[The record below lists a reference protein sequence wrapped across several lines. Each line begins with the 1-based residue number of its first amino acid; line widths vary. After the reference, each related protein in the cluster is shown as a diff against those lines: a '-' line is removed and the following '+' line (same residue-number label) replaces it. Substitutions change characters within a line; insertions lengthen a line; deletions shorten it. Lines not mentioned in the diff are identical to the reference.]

1 MFKTRYQISIN
12 YLSLFILVILFTG
25 NLQAKSIPA
34 DKIQVSIRS
43 ALDKMYD
50 LEQDSFST
58 IPPVIQTENDF
69 TVTLQKPINYDTF
82 PHFLHSELSN
92 RNIDLEYNVQISRCV
107 GDSIILTY
115 DRLSFVNANTPC
127 KSRHTDYDC
136 QILKITFH
144 EEERSSVAVP
154 LILSFTILSLGLLG
168 FIFIKKKEPSEG
180 SAEND
185 TSERNQPKAYTL
197 GNTIFIPDNQL
208 LRFTNEEKTLTHRE
222 CKLLEYFAKNPNLI
236 LKRDDIT
243 DAVWKED
250 GIITGRSLDVFVS
263 RLRKL
268 LSLDDRLQIKNIHG
282 VGYKLEISS
291 N

>member
-1 MFKTRYQISIN
+1 MHESRYKQFKT
-12 YLSLFILVILFTG
+12 YLNLLILAILFTG
-25 NLQAKSIPA
+25 SLQAKSIPV

-58 IPPVIQTENDF
+58 IPPVIQTEKDF

-82 PHFLHSELSN
+82 PHFLHSELTN

-107 GDSIILTY
+107 GDSIILAY
-115 DRLSFVNANTPC
+115 DRLSFMNANTPC
-127 KSRHTDYDC
+127 KSRHTNYDC
-136 QILKITFH
+136 QILKITFY

-154 LILSFTILSLGLLG
+154 LILSLTILSIGLLG
-168 FIFIKKKEPSEG
+168 FIFIKKKEPSEDN
-180 SAEND
+180 AKND
-185 TSERNQPKAYTL
+185 NTERNQPKAYTL

-208 LRFTNEEKTLTHRE
+208 LRFLNEEKTLTHRE

-268 LSLDDRLQIKNIHG
+268 LSLDERLQIKNIHG
-282 VGYKLEISS
+282 VGYKLEIS
-291 N
+291 